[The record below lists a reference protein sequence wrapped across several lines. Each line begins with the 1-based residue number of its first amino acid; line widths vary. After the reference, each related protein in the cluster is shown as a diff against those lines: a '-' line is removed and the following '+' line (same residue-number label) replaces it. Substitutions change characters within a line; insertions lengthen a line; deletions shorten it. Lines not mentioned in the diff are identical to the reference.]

1 MLQLPQSPLSFT
13 TRRIRC
19 VSCQEQFTVAEAFV
33 GENHH
38 RPKQRGRVGD
48 RIENDWTGTHL
59 QSWREPVINGPDH
72 GGFPRPVVYG
82 HLTPTVAAAL
92 PLFDRTVEC
101 PRCGSDNR
109 NWLQLQTRPNNRG
122 SLMGISL
129 DRFPLAFA
137 GVIIVMALA
146 AASLWVSYE
155 SEFRPLRAVIMAVT
169 IGLTGYLA
177 TRCVTGSW
185 FKQREF
191 QYRRPF
197 LPKGDLWQQSS
208 PALRA
213 GLPVLPV
220 TLIVVPLILFILF
233 PLSLN
238 VMAWLLAPAGTA
250 SELGID
256 INRDFF
262 RTWFWFVGGAWTT
275 ATLMAVLSV
284 SGFVGKID
292 NMLPLPLFTSVA
304 RMTPVA
310 IREAEIALRP
320 DIPTLPEIQWT
331 HVERLPHGG
340 IKLAGLHREALL
352 ATDELPDTV
361 RAQQYTI
368 QTDHWCRLIESDL
381 RDVNVPPA
389 IQRQPAATAVPQ
401 RRSRL
406 DTPALDRLF
415 RGERADRS

>member
-1 MLQLPQSPLSFT
+1 LLY
-13 TRRIRC
+13 
-19 VSCQEQFTVAEAFV
+19 A
-33 GENHH
+33 N
-38 RPKQRGRVGD
+38 
-48 RIENDWTGTHL
+48 WTDTHL
-59 QSWREPVINGPDH
+59 QSWREPVVNGPARD
-72 GGFPRPVVYG
+72 GFPRPVVYG
-82 HLTPTVAAAL
+82 YLSPPVAAAL

-101 PRCGSDNR
+101 PRCGIDNR
-109 NWLQLQTRPNNRG
+109 NWLQLQTRPDNWG
-122 SLMGISL
+122 SLMGINL

-137 GVIIVMALA
+137 GVIIALALA
-146 AASLWVSYE
+146 AASLGFSAMSV
-155 SEFRPLRAVIMAVT
+155 FKPLRAVIMALT
-169 IGLTGYLA
+169 IGLTGYL
-177 TRCVTGSW
+177 TIQLVTGSW

-197 LPKGDLWQQSS
+197 LPNGDLWQQLS

-220 TLIVVPLILFILF
+220 TLIVVPLILFILL

-238 VMAWLLAPAGTA
+238 VMAWLLASAETA

-256 INRDFF
+256 INREFF
-262 RTWFWFVGGAWTT
+262 RAWFWFVGGAWTI

-284 SGFVGKID
+284 NNFVGKID
-292 NMLPLPLFTSVA
+292 KMLPLPLFTSVA

-320 DIPTLPEIQWT
+320 DNPTLPEIQWT

-340 IKLAGLHREALL
+340 IKLVGLHREAPL
-352 ATDELPDTV
+352 ATDEPPDTV

-368 QTDHWCRLIESDL
+368 YTDHWCRLIESDL
-381 RDVNVPPA
+381 RDVTVPPA
-389 IQRQPAATAVPQ
+389 IQRPPAATAVPQ
-401 RRSRL
+401 VSQRRPKL

-415 RGERADRS
+415 RGERANRS